1 MSASPDTLGT
11 SDAVRAELEALL
23 GISDAALAGG
33 VAALQDVLRDRE
45 NPEELAR
52 REMLDLVST
61 TAGVPFGAAADLID
75 PCISVEL
82 CVERGWPV
90 RCFTACNCTGR
101 CMKRL
106 AIQDGGVFDELLQ
119 RLRDAHTR
127 AEAGTDVPRAKRAQ
141 QILQGSVWRH
151 TIEGVASPMLEALL
165 ADERAAAMEAEARA
179 STGSVEATI
188 VAVNAAL
195 QQRGCCKQGR
205 LAFVGCSSD
214 YLSYDRKRGSA
225 GPRASTSRGKE
236 RLPVARAILADPCK
250 LGCVPYL
257 TAENATLYPSHSTHL
272 FLGSPLSDNERFRVS
287 SVRGPIL
294 RSKSRNCARSRGA
307 RNASRNGLGLGG
319 MRLPKWVLGV

>member
-225 GPRASTSRGKE
+225 GPRVCAWWLGELMWGAGGAWYSIWC
-236 RLPVARAILADPCK
+236 VQHACK
-250 LGCVPYL
+250 LSF
-257 TAENATLYPSHSTHL
+257 TLPPMEASQRGGSSQRRGSVGRRAHG
-272 FLGSPLSDNERFRVS
+272 LGSRAGLVLSVCNPKCQH
-287 SVRGPIL
+287 PIP
-294 RSKSRNCARSRGA
+294 STCK
-307 RNASRNGLGLGG
+307 
-319 MRLPKWVLGV
+319 